1 MGTTSATLFQ
11 IYVFILTRSENEG
24 GACEDEGGTCEDD
37 DLIGTPGPLG
47 VMNSDSVGHALVGR
61 GADT

>member
-1 MGTTSATLFQ
+1 MINL
-11 IYVFILTRSENEG
+11 VDLLTRSENEG
-24 GACEDEGGTCEDD
+24 GACEDEGDTCEDD